1 MTNYTL
7 DWTNAGSNGNY
18 TVASGSSNVGVNIA
32 TNTNAGKTASVISN
46 GSPSQEA
53 LWVSGLTEPVTTTMD
68 FDAPVRELSFEVFD
82 IDAKAG
88 GWDDKLTI
96 IAFDADGNQVPITF
110 SDLDGVHSV
119 QNGNIL
125 NADSNASSGVET
137 VGATDS
143 VTVNIAGPIV
153 SLKFIFDNGESIDNS
168 GTFGVSDIA
177 FVSGPDF
184 TVDGTAGND
193 LIDADYLD
201 DPEGDMVDN
210 NDAADGSN
218 DDVIMAGAGN
228 DTVFGEQGSDTIY
241 GEAGDDVL
249 YGGLDNDTLY
259 GGDGNDT
266 LHGNEGDD
274 VFYGGAGAD
283 SIETGHGND
292 IFYGGDGNDR
302 VNGDYGNDVLYGGAG
317 DDWLRGSFGN
327 DTFYSGSNEG
337 DDYEW
342 GGYGDDTFIVQDHFG
357 NDQIDAEEEDE
368 VNGDTIDMS
377 GVTTDLTI
385 DLTNGVDGNGSFTDG
400 VDTTTFIDI
409 ENIIL
414 SSATDTVKLA
424 DGSGSDNVDAFEGPT
439 DNGDGTFTG
448 HDQLDVSG
456 MTRDGGS
463 TPVTTNDVVVS
474 DDGNGNAVLTFPGG
488 ENITLKGI
496 APADLSTPAALEAIG
511 IPPGTDGIVSGTAG
525 NDFIFNGYT
534 GDDDGDRIDN
544 DDAHLPGETGDDDI
558 VQAGAGDDTIYSGYG
573 SDEDHG
579 GTGNDTVFA
588 GVGNDTVWGDAGD
601 DDLYGEDGV
610 DTIEGGVG
618 NDTLTGGLGGDSL
631 SGGDDSDIFLGGTD
645 GDVVDGGEGG
655 VDNDTLDLTGAGRL
669 RVIYDAAN
677 HENGTVEFLD
687 DSGAVTGS
695 MTFAN
700 IETVI
705 PCFTPGTRIRTEFG
719 DRPVET
725 LRLGDRIVTR
735 DNGLQEIRWIGNK
748 HLEASVLRAVP
759 KLRPVFIRKG
769 ALGNN
774 LPKRDMLLSPNHRM
788 LIGNRNTALYLGE
801 NEVLVAAKHLIHN
814 NGIKRLMVPEVSYI
828 HFMFDRHEVVM
839 SDGTWSESFQ
849 PGDQSLQGIDT
860 DQRDEIFSLFPELK
874 RADGI
879 KAYQASRIVVRKH
892 EARFVV

>member
-18 TVASGSSNVGVNIA
+18 AVASGTNNVGVTIA
-32 TNTNAGKTASVISN
+32 TDTNAGKTATVLSK
-46 GSPSQEA
+46 GTPAQEA

-68 FDAPVRELSFEVFD
+68 FDSAVRDLSFEIFD
-82 IDAKAG
+82 IDSNGAS
-88 GWDDKLTI
+88 WDDKLTI
-96 IAFDADGNQVPITF
+96 IAIDADGNQVPITF
-110 SDLDGVHSV
+110 SNLDGLHSV
-119 QNGNIL
+119 DGGTIL
-125 NADSNASSGVET
+125 NADGNASNGVET
-137 VGATDS
+137 VGAADS

-153 SLKFIFDNGESIDNS
+153 SLKFIFDNGESANSS
-168 GTFGVSDIA
+168 GTFGVSDIG

-193 LIDADYLD
+193 VIDGAYLD

-218 DDVIMAGAGN
+218 DDVIMAGAGD
-228 DTVFGEQGSDTIY
+228 DTVFGNQGSDTIY
-241 GEAGDDVL
+241 GEAGNDVL
-249 YGGLDNDTLY
+249 YGGFDNDTLY

-283 SIETGHGND
+283 SIETGTGND
-292 IFYGGDGNDR
+292 TFYGGDGNDR
-302 VNGDYGNDVLYGGAG
+302 VNGDYGDDVLYGGAG

-342 GGYGDDTFIVQDHFG
+342 GGYGDDTFIVLDHFG

-377 GVTTDLTI
+377 AVTTDLTI

-400 VDTTTFIDI
+400 TDTTTFIDI

-414 SSATDTVKLA
+414 SSAIDTVKLA

-463 TPVTTNDVVVS
+463 TPVTTNDVTVS

-496 APADLSTPAALEAIG
+496 SPADLSTPAALEAIG
-511 IPPGTDGIVSGTAG
+511 IPPGSDGIVSGTAG
-525 NDFIFNGYT
+525 NDFIFNGYI

-544 DDAHLPGETGDDDI
+544 DDAYLPGETGDDDI
-558 VQAGAGDDTIYSGYG
+558 VQAGAGDDTIYSGLG

-579 GTGNDTVFA
+579 GSGNDTVFA
-588 GVGNDTVWGDAGD
+588 GVGNDTVWGDAGN

-610 DTIEGGVG
+610 DTIYGGVG
-618 NDTLTGGLGGDSL
+618 DDTLTGGLGGDSL
-631 SGGDDSDIFLGGTD
+631 SGGDDADVFLGGTD

-669 RVIYDAAN
+669 RVTYDATN
-677 HENGTVEFLD
+677 HENGTVDFLD
-687 DSGAVTGS
+687 TNGAVTGS
-695 MTFAN
+695 MTFSN

-705 PCFTPGTRIRTEFG
+705 PCFTPGTKIRTENG
-719 DRPVET
+719 DRLVET
-725 LRLGDRIVTR
+725 LRVGDRIVTR
-735 DNGLQEIRWIGNK
+735 DNGFQEIRWIGNK
-748 HLEASVLRAVP
+748 YLDGTTLRALP

-769 ALGNN
+769 ALGDD

-788 LIGNRNTALYLGE
+788 LICNSKTALYLGE
-801 NEVLVAAKHLIHN
+801 NEVFVAAKHLIHN
-814 NGIKRLMVPEVSYI
+814 NGIKRMNVPAVNYI
-828 HFMFDRHEVVM
+828 HFMFDCHEVVM
-839 SDGTWSESFQ
+839 SNGCWSESFQ
-849 PGDQSLQGIDT
+849 PGDQSLQGIDA
-860 DQRDEIFSLFPELK
+860 DQRDEIFTLFPELRK
-874 RADGI
+874 IDGLT
-879 KAYQASRIVVRKH
+879 AYHASRATVRKH
-892 EARFVV
+892 EARFVI